1 MVGYILKRVAYMCL
15 TMLVIITL
23 TFGIVKLLPGTPYQ
37 NAAKLTEAQ
46 IEALNEQYGLNDPM
60 PVQYVRYLGNV
71 LTGQFGISFQ
81 YDGRSVGTIIGNKLP
96 VSAQLGLEA
105 VIVGTLFGIILGAI
119 AALRKGGALDYGT
132 TLFAVLGISVPS
144 FIFAM
149 LLQYVFALKLNIL
162 PLAYWTSWQNHV
174 LPVISLA
181 VGFVAIIARYMRT
194 ELVEV
199 MGSDY
204 IVTAKAKGL
213 KRSTVITKHSIRNAL
228 IPIVTIVG
236 PATASIVTGSLV
248 IEQIFAIPGIG
259 DAFVNAIFTNDY
271 PVIMGTTIL
280 FALFF
285 VIAIFLTDLVYG
297 IIDPRIRLAGGD
309 S

>member
-1 MVGYILKRVAYMCL
+1 MVGYIIKRVAYMCL

-23 TFGIVKLLPGTPYQ
+23 TFGIVKLLPGSPYQ

-46 IEALNEQYGLNDPM
+46 IEQLNEAYGLDDPI
-60 PVQYVRYLGNV
+60 PVQYVRYVGNI
-71 LTGQFGISFQ
+71 LTGEFGISFQ
-81 YDGRSVGTIIGNKLP
+81 FDGRSVGTIIGNKLP
-96 VSAQLGLEA
+96 VSAQLGLES
-105 VIVGTLFGIILGAI
+105 VIVGTFFGIILGAI
-119 AALRKGGALDYGT
+119 AALRQGTSIDYGT

-144 FIFAM
+144 FIFAQ
-149 LLQYVFALKLNIL
+149 LLQYVFALKLNVL
-162 PLAYWTSWQNHV
+162 PLAYWTSWEHHIM
-174 LPVISLA
+174 PVISLA
-181 VGFVAIIARYMRT
+181 VGFVALIARYMRT

-199 MGSDY
+199 ISSDY
-204 IVTAKAKGL
+204 ITTAKAKGL
-213 KRSTVITKHSIRNAL
+213 RKSTVITKHAIRNAL
-228 IPIVTIVG
+228 IPIVTIIG
-236 PATASIVTGSLV
+236 PATAGIVTGSLV

-285 VIAIFLTDLVYG
+285 VIAIFLTDMVYG